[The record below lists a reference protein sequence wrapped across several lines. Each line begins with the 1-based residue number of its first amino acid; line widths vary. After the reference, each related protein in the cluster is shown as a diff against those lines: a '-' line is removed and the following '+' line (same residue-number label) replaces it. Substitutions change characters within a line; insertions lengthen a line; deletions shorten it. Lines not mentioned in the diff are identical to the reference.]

1 MSIQYAQIHPENI
14 SWARERAQLNTT
26 VLAKK
31 LKITEKKLISWESG
45 DGKVTF
51 KQAKALADVLL
62 IPFGYLFLEKV
73 QNKTLS
79 IPDLRTLANQGVH
92 KPSVELIKIV
102 QLIQEQQSWYKDYLL
117 RQGFD
122 VPLNIRIFNANSS
135 IIEIVA
141 DMRRELSVDVEHR
154 KGNWED
160 FFRLLVKKIEDLGI
174 LVVRQGNL
182 GSVNQPLSV
191 AEFRGFALFDPIA
204 PFIFINQ
211 ADALSARLFTLVHEL
226 AHIWIGQSGVSDASV
241 HADRKEEVL
250 CNAVAAEFLV
260 PANSF
265 IQLWKESGQ
274 WQANLADLKAYFH
287 VSTWVLARRALTL
300 NLINDSDYNQ
310 YINKIKEDYKNREK
324 SKGGPTYYVTKK
336 SQLSEHL
343 SHAVV
348 AEALSGR
355 MLLRDAGQLLGIK
368 PHNIARFSKEFNA

>member
-141 DMRRELSVDVEHR
+141 DMRRELSVDVEH
-154 KGNWED
+154 
-160 FFRLLVKKIEDLGI
+160 
-174 LVVRQGNL
+174 
-182 GSVNQPLSV
+182 
-191 AEFRGFALFDPIA
+191 
-204 PFIFINQ
+204 
-211 ADALSARLFTLVHEL
+211 
-226 AHIWIGQSGVSDASV
+226 
-241 HADRKEEVL
+241 
-250 CNAVAAEFLV
+250 
-260 PANSF
+260 
-265 IQLWKESGQ
+265 
-274 WQANLADLKAYFH
+274 
-287 VSTWVLARRALTL
+287 
-300 NLINDSDYNQ
+300 
-310 YINKIKEDYKNREK
+310 
-324 SKGGPTYYVTKK
+324 
-336 SQLSEHL
+336 
-343 SHAVV
+343 
-348 AEALSGR
+348 
-355 MLLRDAGQLLGIK
+355 
-368 PHNIARFSKEFNA
+368 

>member
-1 MSIQYAQIHPENI
+1 MSIQYAHIHPENI
-14 SWARERAQLNTT
+14 SWARDRAQLNIS

-31 LKITEKKLISWESG
+31 LKITEQKLLSWESG
-45 DGKVTF
+45 DGKITF
-51 KQAKALADVLL
+51 KQAKTLADVLL

-73 QNKTLS
+73 QSKALS
-79 IPDLRTLANQGVH
+79 IPDLRTLENQGVH
-92 KPSVELIKIV
+92 KPSIELIKIV

-122 VPLNIRIFNANSS
+122 TSINAARFSVSNSVT
-135 IIEIVA
+135 EIVA
-141 DMRRELSVDVEHR
+141 DMRQVLNVDVEHR
-154 KGNWED
+154 KGSWED
-160 FFRLLVKKIEDLGI
+160 FFRLLINKIEGLGI

-191 AEFRGFALFDPIA
+191 AEFRGFALFDSVA

-211 ADALSARLFTLVHEL
+211 SDAPSARLFTLVHEL

-260 PANSF
+260 PADDF
-265 IQLWKESGQ
+265 VQLWKDYDR
-274 WQANLADLKAYFH
+274 WQDNLIDLKSHFH

-300 NLINDSDYNQ
+300 NLINDSSYRQ
-310 YINKIKEDYKNREK
+310 YINKIKEDYKNKEK
-324 SKGGPTYYVTKK
+324 KKGGPTYYVTKK
-336 SQLSEHL
+336 SQLSAHF

-348 AEALSGR
+348 AEALSGG

-368 PHNIARFSKEFNA
+368 PHNIARFAKEFKA